1 MPLTARGSVY
11 LGGVRFSTDPQ
22 PYESYEWPKRMSEH
36 PVLGGSVII
45 QDFGTHQKDLT
56 ITLGSGQNQYLE
68 QSVVV
73 ALDAMYRTK
82 GATYQLTDWLGNDM
96 TVFIAAFKPT
106 GTFIGTLF
114 TYTLTLR
121 VRAIAKLLG
130 ATYTGT

>member
-1 MPLTARGSVY
+1 MPLAARGTVY

-36 PVLGGSVII
+36 PVGGGKVII
-45 QDFGTHQKDLT
+45 QDFGTCKHDLT

-68 QSVVV
+68 KSVVV
-73 ALDAMYRTK
+73 ALDGMYRTK

-106 GTFIGTLF
+106 GTFLGTLF
-114 TYTLTLR
+114 TYALTLR
-121 VRAIAKLLG
+121 VRSISKLLG
-130 ATYTGT
+130 LTYTGL

>member
-1 MPLTARGSVY
+1 MPLAARGTVY

-36 PVLGGSVII
+36 PVLGGKVII
-45 QDFGTHQKDLT
+45 QDFGTGKHDLT

-68 QSVVV
+68 KSVVV

-82 GATYQLTDWLGNDM
+82 GATYRLTDWLGNDM

-106 GTFIGTLF
+106 GTFLGTLF
-114 TYTLTLR
+114 TYTMTLR
-121 VRAIAKLLG
+121 VRAIAALFGNAYAG
-130 ATYTGT
+130 A

>member
-1 MPLTARGSVY
+1 MPLTARGTLY

-22 PYESYEWPKRMSEH
+22 PYEAYEWPKRMSEH

-45 QDFGTHQKDLT
+45 QDFGTHAKDLT
-56 ITLGSGQNQYLE
+56 ITLGSGQNQFLE
-68 QSVVV
+68 QSVVT
-73 ALDAMYRTK
+73 ALDTMYRTK

-106 GTFIGTLF
+106 GTFLGSLF

-121 VRAIAKLLG
+121 VRSIAKLFG
-130 ATYTGT
+130 ATYTGS

>member
-1 MPLTARGSVY
+1 MPIPARGNVY

-22 PYESYEWPKRMSEH
+22 PYEAYEWPKRMSEH

-45 QDFGTHQKDLT
+45 QDFGTHKKDLT

-68 QSVVV
+68 KSVVV
-73 ALDAMYRTK
+73 SLDAMYRTK

-106 GTFIGTLF
+106 GTFLGTLF
-114 TYTLTLR
+114 TYSMTLR
-121 VRAIAKLLG
+121 VRTIAALLG
-130 ATYTGT
+130 NAYTGT